1 MLLVY
6 KLALRNI
13 LRNPK
18 RTFLTVFLIACS
30 AAALIFTDGFMQGMG
45 QNMVKSATRLFPG
58 DAQIH
63 HPQYLNT
70 LDAKY
75 GFELADTLNILS
87 KQTDVASA
95 TARTISSGM
104 VSSSANV
111 LPVQVIG
118 IMPELE
124 RQVSK
129 ISQSIIQGEYFT
141 KSDSNSSSHLKDKA
155 KKDILIG
162 HGLAKKLE
170 AKLGD
175 RIVLS
180 LPKLNDGDISQELFR
195 ISGIFKFN
203 SKAMDEGFI
212 FIPIDLAQNLMG
224 AEGFVQEVAF
234 NFYDASLAQDT
245 TLPIWQLFDESNM
258 LAQSWAQLIP
268 ELASMLA
275 MTDFSLII
283 IGVILFII
291 ASLGVV
297 NAMFMSIYERI
308 WELGVLKAIGTR
320 SFSIF
325 RMIMVEGF
333 LIAIFSAV
341 LGLLLGIGL
350 NYFIG
355 INGIDYSQMEF
366 SGVTL
371 VEPVKTIIR
380 PYQYLD
386 IPFFVVCLTL
396 LASCYPAWL
405 ASRIVPSRAL
415 HKSL

>member
-1 MLLVY
+1 MFLVY
-6 KLALRNI
+6 KLALRNL

-58 DAQIH
+58 DGQIH

-70 LDAKY
+70 LDSKY
-75 GFELADTLNILS
+75 GFELGATLSVLR
-87 KQTDVASA
+87 KQPDIQAV

-111 LPVQVIG
+111 LGVQVIG
-118 IMPELE
+118 IMPTLE
-124 RQVSK
+124 SQVSK
-129 ISQSIIQGEYFT
+129 ISQSIIAGGYF
-141 KSDSNSSSHLKDKA
+141 KSNNASKNVPAYGKS
-155 KKDILIG
+155 ILVG

-175 RIVLS
+175 RVVLS
-180 LPKLNDGDISQELFR
+180 LPKIDDGDISQELFR

-203 SKAMDEGFI
+203 SKMMDEGFI
-212 FIPIDLAQNLMG
+212 FIPINVAQALMG
-224 AEGFVQEVAF
+224 KPDFVQEVAF
-234 NFYDASLAQDT
+234 NFTDTSLAQKESH
-245 TLPIWQLFDESNM
+245 PVWQLFDKPSM

-268 ELASMLA
+268 ELANMLT
-275 MTDFSLII
+275 MTDFSLLI

-308 WELGVLKAIGTR
+308 WELGVLKAIGTP
-320 SFSIF
+320 SISIF
-325 RMIMVEGF
+325 RMIMVEGII
-333 LIAIFSAV
+333 IAVFSALLGTA
-341 LGLLLGIGL
+341 LGLGL
-350 NYFIG
+350 NFYVG

-396 LASCYPAWL
+396 LSTCYPAWF

>member
-1 MLLVY
+1 MLAY
-6 KLALRNI
+6 KLALRNL

-58 DAQIH
+58 DGQIH

-70 LDAKY
+70 LDSKY
-75 GFELADTLNILS
+75 GFELTDTLSVLA
-87 KQTDVASA
+87 KQKEVESV
-95 TARTISSGM
+95 TARTISTGM

-118 IMPELE
+118 IMPERE
-124 RQVSK
+124 TSVSK
-129 ISQSIIQGEYFT
+129 IPQSIIQGDYLPSSQTGT
-141 KSDSNSSSHLKDKA
+141 KANA
-155 KKDILIG
+155 KKNILIG
-162 HGLAKKLE
+162 YGLAKKLE

-203 SKAMDEGFI
+203 SKTMDEGFI
-212 FIPIDLAQNLMG
+212 FIPIHVAQTLMG
-224 AEGFVQEVAF
+224 VDDYVQEVAF
-234 NFYDASLAQDT
+234 NFVDASVAQDES
-245 TLPIWQLFDESNM
+245 LALWQLFDKEKM

-268 ELASMLA
+268 ELASMLT
-275 MTDFSLII
+275 MTDFSLLII
-283 IGVILFII
+283 AVILFII
-291 ASLGVV
+291 AALGVV

-308 WELGVLKAIGTR
+308 WELGVLKAIGTQ
-320 SFSIF
+320 SYSIF
-325 RMIMVEGF
+325 NMIMVEGL
-333 LIAIFSAV
+333 LIGLFSAV
-341 LGLLLGIGL
+341 LGVILGVGL
-350 NYFIG
+350 NYVVG

-380 PYQYLD
+380 TYQYMN

-396 LASCYPAWL
+396 LASCYPAWF
-405 ASRIVPSRAL
+405 ASRLVPSQAL

>member
-1 MLLVY
+1 MFLVY
-6 KLALRNI
+6 KLALRNL

-58 DAQIH
+58 DGQIH
-63 HPQYLNT
+63 HPKYLNT
-70 LDAKY
+70 LDSKY
-75 GFELADTLNILS
+75 GFELGTTLTVLAEQPDI
-87 KQTDVASA
+87 QTV

-111 LPVQVIG
+111 LAVQVIG
-118 IMPELE
+118 IMPKLE
-124 RQVSK
+124 SQVSK
-129 ISQSIIQGEYFT
+129 ISQSIIAGEYF
-141 KSDSNSSSHLKDKA
+141 KSADNFNGEESSAGKS
-155 KKDILIG
+155 ILVG

-175 RIVLS
+175 RVVLS
-180 LPKLNDGDISQELFR
+180 LPKIDDGDISQELFR

-203 SKAMDEGFI
+203 SKMMDEGFI
-212 FIPIDLAQNLMG
+212 FVPLNVAQTLMG
-224 AEGFVQEVAF
+224 KPGFVQEVAF
-234 NFYDASLAQDT
+234 NFTDASLAQKENH
-245 TLPIWQLFDESNM
+245 PVWQLFNKQSM

-268 ELASMLA
+268 ELASMLT
-275 MTDFSLII
+275 MTDFSLLI

-325 RMIMVEGF
+325 RMIMIEGV
-333 LIAIFSAV
+333 LIAIFSALLGTA
-341 LGLLLGIGL
+341 LGLGL
-350 NYFIG
+350 NYYVG

-366 SGVTL
+366 SGVSL

-396 LASCYPAWL
+396 LSTCYPAWF